1 MHCVCFLINRA
12 KGVLKEES
20 QGRGGTLRHTCAA
33 VIIALRKHAIST
45 RELLPLTS
53 RERRRG
59 GALFRPFSDPCLS
72 RLRREG
78 GCGNTVHRCYKQ
90 ASVNTS
96 VAARC
101 PSSGKAL
108 PTSCPRPRPPSSAES
123 ASPWLPSPA
132 PESRTAKDNGDPLS
146 ERTARRG
153 EEDERK
159 RICKAGHFCRVPGE
173 HSFLN
178 RQPATLSL
186 ERANQNY
193 FFVIFDYFLYLI
205 GVSIYFFESHLA
217 LRLFLNLNGA
227 SIYIYF

>member
-101 PSSGKAL
+101 PSSGRAL
-108 PTSCPRPRPPSSAES
+108 ATSCPRPPSSAES

-173 HSFLN
+173 QSFLN
-178 RQPATLSL
+178 RQPPTLSL
-186 ERANQNY
+186 ERAYQNY
-193 FFVIFDYFLYLI
+193 FFVIFDYSLCHWRYD
-205 GVSIYFFESHLA
+205 IYFF
-217 LRLFLNLNGA
+217 NLIGA
-227 SIYIYF
+227 SIFFISQWRFDIFFKTH

>member
-59 GALFRPFSDPCLS
+59 GTLFRPFSDPCLS

-101 PSSGKAL
+101 PSSGRAL
-108 PTSCPRPRPPSSAES
+108 PTSCPRPPSSAES

-132 PESRTAKDNGDPLS
+132 PESRTAKVNGNRLS

-173 HSFLN
+173 HSFQN
-178 RQPATLSL
+178 RQPPTLS
-186 ERANQNY
+186 RAGESELLFCY
-193 FFVIFDYFLYLI
+193 FRLLFVSHWRYDIF
-205 GVSIYFFESHLA
+205 
-217 LRLFLNLNGA
+217 FLNL
-227 SIYIYF
+227 IWRVDYF